1 VDGLRVI
8 SEAPTVESDTPEL
21 SYEQTVPRGLVHVRA
36 LSEVFIT
43 DSVQTGPDRYLLGV
57 QLPRAHSMWSDRL
70 LADHDPLVS
79 VEVGRQ
85 AAFLVAHRYC
95 GVPVGTKMFLERLDF
110 RVHDLSAYADNR
122 LSPPEGVVRAELLD
136 RQEREG
142 FLTVMEFRGE
152 LELGG
157 RLAME
162 VSGRIQMLRRA
173 EYEILRAQGRARKRL
188 DGTANPLP
196 EPRPAA
202 PSEVGR
208 ADTRNMVIHPAG
220 PRRFALIVDETH
232 PAYFDHPHDH
242 VTGSLLLE
250 MYRQAAISAAHQAGT
265 LPVPVAAVTGCRL
278 RFLEFAELDALTECE
293 VSVAGTSPSGVVEV
307 HATLSQLGAQI
318 ADATI
323 ELTPPLRPALPS

>member
-1 VDGLRVI
+1 MDGLRVI
-8 SEAPTVESDTPEL
+8 DEPGVASHTPEL

-36 LSEVFIT
+36 LSEVFVT
-43 DSVQTGPDRYLLGV
+43 DSVQTGPDRFVLGA
-57 QLPRAHSMWSDRL
+57 QLPRAHSTWSDRL

-85 AAFLVAHRYC
+85 AAFLIAHRYC

-110 RVHDLSAYADNR
+110 RVRDLSAYTDNR

-136 RQEREG
+136 RQVRDG

-157 RLAME
+157 RVAME
-162 VSGRIQMLRRA
+162 VSGRIQMLPRA
-173 EYEILRAQGRARKRL
+173 EYEVLRAQGRARKRL

-202 PSEVGR
+202 PSAVGR
-208 ADTRNMVIHPAG
+208 ADARNMVIHPTG
-220 PRRFALIVDETH
+220 PGRFALIVDETH

-250 MYRQAAISAAHQAGT
+250 MYRQASIVAAHRAGALAT
-265 LPVPVAAVTGCRL
+265 PVAAVTGCRL
-278 RFLEFAELDALTECE
+278 RFLEFAELDALTECAVE
-293 VSVAGTSPSGVVEV
+293 VGAVSPSGTVEV
-307 HATLSQLGAQI
+307 HATLTQLGARI
-318 ADATI
+318 ADATV
-323 ELTPPLRPALPS
+323 ELTPSPQR

>member
-1 VDGLRVI
+1 MDGLQVI
-8 SEAPTVESDTPEL
+8 NQVPTVELGSQEL

-43 DSVQTGPDRYLLGV
+43 DSVRTGPDRYLLGV
-57 QLPRAHSMWSDRL
+57 QLPRSHSMWSDRL

-85 AAFLVAHRYC
+85 AAFLIAHRYG

-110 RVHDLSAYADNR
+110 RVRDLSAYQDNR
-122 LSPPEGVVRAELLD
+122 LSPPEGVVRAELLN
-136 RQEREG
+136 RQERDG
-142 FLTVMEFRGE
+142 FRTVMEFRGE

-157 RLAME
+157 KVAME
-162 VSGRIQMLRRA
+162 VSGRIQLLQRA
-173 EYEILRAQGRARKRL
+173 EYQVLRAQGRARKRL

-196 EPRPAA
+196 HPRPAA

-208 ADTRNMVIHPAG
+208 ADARNMVIHPAG
-220 PRRFALIVDETH
+220 PGRFALIVDESH

-250 MYRQAAISAAHQAGT
+250 LYRQASISAAHRAGVLAT
-265 LPVPVAAVTGCRL
+265 PVAAVTGCRL
-278 RFLEFAELDALTECE
+278 RFFEFAELDALTECE
-293 VSVAGTSPSGVVEV
+293 VVVNGVSPTGVVEV
-307 HATLSQLGAQI
+307 HATLTQLGTQV

-323 ELTPPLRPALPS
+323 ELTPPV